1 MVGKQGEENMQTLD
15 LSKVIRVYTGKPG
28 CMCGCNGKYE
38 DKQSSPRS
46 VAIITGKLQRNPN
59 TQYDALAKCF
69 YVHTKTR
76 NLVAYVE
83 KGE

>member
-1 MVGKQGEENMQTLD
+1 
-15 LSKVIRVYTGKPG
+15 
-28 CMCGCNGKYE
+28 
-38 DKQSSPRS
+38 